1 MTQKSFIS
9 SPTKAAVS
17 VDQWLRQW
25 SEHNQNAVTVET
37 AYSRVAWFRRAVDAV
52 ANTTSAVPFAIY
64 RGNEV
69 IARDSDYQLLNLPF
83 RWNLPKLVNELAGDL
98 VMYGRGNWTLAEN
111 AYGYTH
117 LVRLHPAK
125 TEYLTTTSGDVYA
138 YEYRSGTYWK
148 RYSVGVALKK
158 GGSPAVW
165 LTNRT
170 SDNVPGSPPALAA
183 LAAAGML
190 DAIAKYGKAFFDAGG
205 MGAVLVSAENYAM
218 APESEQARVR
228 SWFERASSGLQRAF
242 KPLVTGTKFDVKPL
256 GQSAKEIEMPELSR
270 EKREDVAGAIGVPFS
285 VIFAGAA
292 NYATANV
299 DKLNFY
305 DMTISPLLVLL
316 QDALNEGLFSEYG
329 LKIVFEPQRLEVYQ
343 ASELEKAMRL
353 DSARARGDVSR
364 NEWREIMNLP
374 PLPDSPV
381 ENMLSPAI
389 EVSTPAVPQ
398 LPAPKPAAED
408 AELADDFSDAVRAWE
423 RKALRRIKDGK
434 PERALEFTSTEINPV
449 LHAAI
454 VGGLEAAGDVE
465 TVKAVFAGAL
475 AWRDY
480 P

>member
-1 MTQKSFIS
+1 M
-9 SPTKAAVS
+9 
-17 VDQWLRQW
+17 
-25 SEHNQNAVTVET
+25 
-37 AYSRVAWFRRAVDAV
+37 
-52 ANTTSAVPFAIY
+52 
-64 RGNEV
+64 
-69 IARDSDYQLLNLPF
+69 
-83 RWNLPKLVNELAGDL
+83 
-98 VMYGRGNWTLAEN
+98 
-111 AYGYTH
+111 
-117 LVRLHPAK
+117 
-125 TEYLTTTSGDVYA
+125 
-138 YEYRSGTYWK
+138 
-148 RYSVGVALKK
+148 
-158 GGSPAVW
+158 
-165 LTNRT
+165 
-170 SDNVPGSPPALAA
+170 
-183 LAAAGML
+183 
-190 DAIAKYGKAFFDAGG
+190 
-205 MGAVLVSAENYAM
+205 
-218 APESEQARVR
+218 
-228 SWFERASSGLQRAF
+228 
-242 KPLVTGTKFDVKPL
+242 
-256 GQSAKEIEMPELSR
+256 
-270 EKREDVAGAIGVPFS
+270 PFS

-305 DMTISPLLVLL
+305 DMTILPVLVLL

-329 LKIVFEPQRLEVYQ
+329 LKIVIEPQRLEVYQ
-343 ASELEKAMRL
+343 ASELEKAMKL

-398 LPAPKPAAED
+398 LPAPKPAAEAED

-434 PERALEFTSTEINPV
+434 REKALEFTSNEINPV

-465 TVKAVFAGAL
+465 AVKGVFAGAL